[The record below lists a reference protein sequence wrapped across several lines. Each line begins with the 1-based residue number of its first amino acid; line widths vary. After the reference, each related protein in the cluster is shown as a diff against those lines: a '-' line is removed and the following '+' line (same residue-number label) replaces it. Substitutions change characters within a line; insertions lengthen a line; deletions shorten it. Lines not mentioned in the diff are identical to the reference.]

1 MAVIKIPGGS
11 ATLRDKL
18 VAERHYRI
26 LEAAYISA
34 GPALQ
39 KLQQETPED
48 DKPQSEEERV
58 ANMITKGEHLTMS
71 ESMSLLELQDAA
83 IVAFL
88 ERWSLSQPLPTLD
101 TVGDIDR
108 ETYKVLSEATKGLVI
123 AALGISTPSFEP
135 TPVQVDEASGELF
148 PTGVSNDLDGP

>member
-1 MAVIKIPGGS
+1 MALIKIPGGT

-18 VAERHYRI
+18 VAERHFRI

-39 KLQQETPED
+39 KLQQDTPTEETG
-48 DKPQSEEERV
+48 QSEEERV
-58 ANMITKGEHLTMS
+58 ANMLSKGEHLTMS

-83 IVAFL
+83 IIAFL

-108 ETYKVLSEATKGLVI
+108 ETYKVLSEATKGLVVS
-123 AALGISTPSFEP
+123 ALGIGTPSFEP
-135 TPVQVDEASGELF
+135 TPVQVDAGTGELF
-148 PTGVSNDLDGP
+148 PTGESSTLDGP